1 MARPD
6 WVLVRVIPQADGIW
20 RDDLARCAV
29 DVATQRTDRAQ
40 ELLPR
45 VRTRLA
51 RDSHATRTPLGDG
64 ADDHGLGG
72 PSSPH
77 APRRGHGRSD
87 HEIGCQPMRGT
98 VRPWRRLRAPAAVGD
113 RNLVASIMSTLQG

>member
-51 RDSHATRTPLGDG
+51 RDSHATRTRLARD
-64 ADDHGLGG
+64 
-72 PSSPH
+72 SH
-77 APRRGHGRSD
+77 APR
-87 HEIGCQPMRGT
+87 
-98 VRPWRRLRAPAAVGD
+98 
-113 RNLVASIMSTLQG
+113 